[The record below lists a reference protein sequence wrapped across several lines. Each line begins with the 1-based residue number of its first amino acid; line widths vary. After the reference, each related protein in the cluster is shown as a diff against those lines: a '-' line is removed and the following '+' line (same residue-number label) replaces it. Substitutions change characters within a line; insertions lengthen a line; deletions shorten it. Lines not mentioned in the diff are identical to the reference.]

1 MTFRQGSLDSE
12 IRDLAER
19 VRVLELENRDLR
31 GRVDRLERG
40 AGAQAATSS
49 TPPTATSA
57 FVPPART
64 EAAAPQTSTASS
76 APAGPTLPRRSLEL
90 SDTRREAA
98 VSVGHFFRRCLQGQP
113 RGLSGRERVDL
124 ASRVYVLVRD
134 FEDKIYDPVRVFN
147 RWGDIKPL
155 VSRSGNQLGDSV
167 FAGFPTVQ
175 EAQIAVSSANLIWPR
190 NA

>member
-1 MTFRQGSLDSE
+1 MTFRPESLDSE
-12 IRDLAER
+12 IRELAER

-40 AGAQAATSS
+40 AGAQTTTPS

-57 FVPPART
+57 FEPPTRT
-64 EAAAPQTSTASS
+64 EAAAAASP

-90 SDTRREAA
+90 SETRREAA
-98 VSVGHFFRRCLQGQP
+98 VSVGQFFRRCLQGQP
-113 RGLSGRERVDL
+113 RGLSGREKVDL

-155 VSRSGNQLGDSV
+155 VSRAGNQLGDSV
-167 FAGFPTVQ
+167 FAGFTTVQ
-175 EAQIAVSSANLIWPR
+175 EAQIAVASAQLTWPR

>member
-31 GRVDRLERG
+31 GRVDHLERG
-40 AGAQAATSS
+40 AGAQTATSS

-98 VSVGHFFRRCLQGQP
+98 VSVGHFCRRCLQGQP

-147 RWGDIKPL
+147 CWGDIKPL